1 MRLAAAAFAA
11 ALCLTATAR
20 ARTPEVR
27 IARQFSMG
35 YLQFNVIDHEKLIQ
49 KHAAKLGIPDV
60 KVSLLRFNGPAAMN
74 DGLLSDT
81 VDLVGGSPNGMW
93 ALWSKARGTPQEVRA
108 ITALVTLPYALTTN
122 DPAIKSL
129 ADMDKCKKIPVPS
142 LKVSSPAVFVQ
153 LAAAKL
159 YGIKE
164 FARF

>member
-1 MRLAAAAFAA
+1 MKRILGAALLATMTCAAAHAEV
-11 ALCLTATAR
+11 
-20 ARTPEVR
+20 PEVR

-35 YLQFNVIDHEKLIQ
+35 YLQFNVIDHEHLIQ
-49 KHAAKLGIPDV
+49 KHAATLGIPDV

-93 ALWSKARGTPQEVRA
+93 ALWSKARNTPQEVRA
-108 ITALVTLPYALTTN
+108 ITALVTLPFALTTN
-122 DPAIKSL
+122 DPEIQTL

-153 LAAAKL
+153 LAATK
-159 YGIKE
+159 
-164 FARF
+164 